1 MKTLKTL
8 NLILTIV
15 LLSINCIYAGIGD
28 YEIHK
33 ISASDGANYTYFG
46 SQGSVAIDGDY
57 AVVGSYLADVN
68 GINNA
73 GAAYIYFWNGTN
85 WIEQAK
91 IYASNLAEEQH
102 FGKSVAINGDRV
114 VVGAIGTYSTNS
126 LGQAYVFKR
135 NESNWLEEA
144 ILTASDGVNR
154 DAFGTDVEI
163 LNDEIIISANDQY
176 SYKGAVYCFKFDGS
190 SWVESQIISPTSSA
204 GYKQFGKSLV
214 FDESNLLVG
223 CIDDSYSGFRMPGA
237 VYAFAKE
244 GGIWVQKSRIL
255 PDDNTIRVSFG
266 TSVVLQNDVAVIS
279 DVDST
284 PEKVYIF
291 NKTDDTTW
299 VQIDTLKS
307 GSITHDMF
315 GYDLGIDGEY
325 ILIGS
330 QENSE
335 ASYEAGSV
343 FVYKNNGN
351 SWLFDENILP
361 QGSEFMGEFGNGIA
375 CKDGRIIIGASLTTG
390 FTSESGAAFIYMSPI
405 LTPGVITSTTN
416 GGLWHEASTW
426 IGGVIPTSTD
436 DVIIDGTVKYNS
448 PWPAS
453 ISLEC
458 MNITINSGDSL
469 FCDDFGPY
477 GVILKIGGDIINNGT
492 ISQDGSYFHSIIT
505 VMGNITNYG
514 DFSNVTLWMQSDLD
528 QSITSTNQIEVYEI
542 EMKNGQN
549 LIAGSDLTFID
560 TYLQFNN
567 GEFIIADDKTVSFY
581 STGGG
586 LGNGHGHIDKAHITG
601 GGTIFSSGLNSTSN
615 VFWFNDSTTVENIM
629 LTGNIRGKGSFTILG
644 GVVNKD
650 TLQQAEHNYPVTIY
664 MNEDFTNDGVIRDN
678 PNDNDYLELS
688 VKKNIINNG
697 DWKNAWVI
705 MDGITDQTFTNNGT
719 LNSSFKIKANVTSA
733 TTYQWYKDGVA
744 IDGAAEEYYVIS
756 KYNEPDYGE
765 FYCQTNAGNSRA
777 ISIIDNSSSGGEIIS
792 ENFDGTQ
799 FPPNGWSQT
808 IVNSS
813 NTWKSGNPAENSFN
827 FVDGTNVNSAICP
840 WVAADQ
846 NEWLKTPILSFPND
860 AISLEFYAGYSTS
873 WLNAATIK
881 LNISTDGGTN
891 WTKIWE
897 AENDGNGWQWRK
909 TAIDLSS
916 YSNNSNVVLGWQY
929 IGNDGDLAGIDNIKI
944 TYGTVDVKENNLTQI
959 PSDFSLSQ
967 NYPNPF
973 NPSTTISYQI
983 PEKCFVNLKVY
994 DILGNEVITLVNG
1007 QKQAGSY
1014 QINFDASNLS
1024 SGVYVYQII
1033 ADKFVKSKK
1042 MLLLK

>member
-1 MKTLKTL
+1 MLIIARNVGENIEMRRKKTNHITSKGKKMKTLKTL
-8 NLILTIV
+8 NLILTII
-15 LLSINCIYAGIGD
+15 LLSINYTYAGIGD
-28 YEIHK
+28 YEKHK
-33 ISASDGANYTYFG
+33 IFASDGANYTYFG

-57 AVVGSYLADVN
+57 AVVGSYFADVN

-85 WIEQAK
+85 WVEQAK

-114 VVGAIGTYSTNS
+114 VVGATGTYSTNS

-135 NESNWLEEA
+135 NGTNWVEEV

-163 LNDEIIISANDQY
+163 INDELIISANDQY
-176 SYKGAVYCFKFDGS
+176 SYKGAVYYFKFNGS
-190 SWVESQIISPTSSA
+190 TWVETQIISPTSSA

-266 TSVVLQNDVAVIS
+266 TSVVLQNEVAVIS

-330 QENSE
+330 NENGE
-335 ASYEAGSV
+335 AAYEAGSV
-343 FVYKNNGN
+343 FVYKNNGS

-361 QGSEFMGEFGNGIA
+361 QGSESMGAFGNGIA

-390 FTSESGAAFIYMSPI
+390 FTSESGAAFIYMEPQ
-405 LTPGVITSTTN
+405 LTGEIASTTT
-416 GGLWHEASTW
+416 GGDWKNTATW
-426 IGGVIPTSTD
+426 IGGVIPKVSDNVIINGFVNVDKDYFSECNNLTINESKDLYATDMGWYGILVNVIGDLTNNGQISQSRYDGYDMNISIGGNATNNGNWKNNWVIFGGTSDQTLTNNSSLECGFKF
-436 DVIIDGTVKYNS
+436 VANVTNATSFQWYKNGTIIDGANS
-448 PWPAS
+448 
-453 ISLEC
+453 
-458 MNITINSGDSL
+458 DSYL
-469 FCDDFGPY
+469 YYIPSNY
-477 GVILKIGGDIINNGT
+477 TEWNP
-492 ISQDGSYFHSIIT
+492 DG
-505 VMGNITNYG
+505 
-514 DFSNVTLWMQSDLD
+514 
-528 QSITSTNQIEVYEI
+528 
-542 EMKNGQN
+542 
-549 LIAGSDLTFID
+549 
-560 TYLQFNN
+560 
-567 GEFIIADDKTVSFY
+567 
-581 STGGG
+581 
-586 LGNGHGHIDKAHITG
+586 
-601 GGTIFSSGLNSTSN
+601 
-615 VFWFNDSTTVENIM
+615 
-629 LTGNIRGKGSFTILG
+629 
-644 GVVNKD
+644 
-650 TLQQAEHNYPVTIY
+650 
-664 MNEDFTNDGVIRDN
+664 
-678 PNDNDYLELS
+678 
-688 VKKNIINNG
+688 
-697 DWKNAWVI
+697 
-705 MDGITDQTFTNNGT
+705 
-719 LNSSFKIKANVTSA
+719 
-733 TTYQWYKDGVA
+733 
-744 IDGAAEEYYVIS
+744 EYYCV
-756 KYNEPDYGE
+756 
-765 FYCQTNAGNSRA
+765 TNLGNSRKMT
-777 ISIIDNSSSGGEIIS
+777 IIGVTPVSGGEILV

-860 AISLEFYAGYSTS
+860 AISMEFYAGYSTS
-873 WLNAATIK
+873 WLNAATLK
-881 LNISTDGGTN
+881 LNISTDGGSN

-909 TAIDLSS
+909 ISIDLSS
-916 YSNNSNVVLGWQY
+916 YSNSSNVVLGWQY
-929 IGNDGDLAGIDNIKI
+929 VGNDGDLAGIDNIKI
-944 TYGTVDVKENNLTQI
+944 TYGTVDIKADNLTQI

-973 NPSTTISYQI
+973 NPTTVISYQI
-983 PEKCFVNLKVY
+983 PEKSFVNLKVY
-994 DILGNEVITLVNG
+994 DILGNEVMTLVNG

-1024 SGVYVYQII
+1024 SGVYIYQII
-1033 ADKFVKSKK
+1033 ADNFVKSKK